1 MAKVKPIKRSASP
14 VNLVG
19 LQLSSAGV
27 ICPAGYHR
35 LCDAPEVA
43 AAVWWIADMV
53 AGMTIQ
59 LMRNGPSGDTRV
71 RDELSRKVD
80 VSPWSLGTRQT
91 FVGWIVSTM
100 LFEGEA
106 FVLPR
111 TVGGLLEDLIP
122 MPGARPQLRP
132 GGDPYE
138 VVWKGVAF
146 RPDEVLHFRL
156 RPDLR
161 EPWRGLGLQVQLQ
174 QVVDSIM
181 QTAKTKQAY
190 MSSEYKPPLIVAV
203 NADSDLSDEDKR
215 SEFIKNYL
223 KRSDPDQPLVVP
235 ADLINV
241 TQARPLSLT
250 DLAIKDGVELD
261 KKDVAA
267 IVGVPGYVVGVGEYS
282 NAEHNAFVRTRLMYI
297 VEVIRQELT
306 KKLLAA
312 PDLYFRLNPRSLYA
326 YDLKELA
333 SIAEELYV
341 RGLMTGNE
349 ARNWAGLSPLDGLD
363 ELVILENYI
372 PASMIG
378 DQKKL
383 EPKKEEQHDA

>member
-1 MAKVKPIKRSASP
+1 MAKVKVQTRSADSLS
-14 VNLVG
+14 LVG
-19 LQLSSAGV
+19 LQISSSGV

-35 LCDAPEVA
+35 LSDAPEVA

-59 LMRNGPSGDTRV
+59 LTRNGPSGDTRV

-223 KRSDPDQPLVVP
+223 KRSDPD
-235 ADLINV
+235 
-241 TQARPLSLT
+241 
-250 DLAIKDGVELD
+250 
-261 KKDVAA
+261 
-267 IVGVPGYVVGVGEYS
+267 
-282 NAEHNAFVRTRLMYI
+282 
-297 VEVIRQELT
+297 
-306 KKLLAA
+306 
-312 PDLYFRLNPRSLYA
+312 
-326 YDLKELA
+326 
-333 SIAEELYV
+333 
-341 RGLMTGNE
+341 
-349 ARNWAGLSPLDGLD
+349 
-363 ELVILENYI
+363 
-372 PASMIG
+372 
-378 DQKKL
+378 
-383 EPKKEEQHDA
+383 